1 MKRNTLIRGVAKE
14 NGVRM
19 WQVAEALGMQE
30 SAFSRKLRH
39 ELPEHELPEKET
51 RKILAVIAQLAKEVD
66 SDEQ

>member
-39 ELPEHELPEKET
+39 ELPEKET